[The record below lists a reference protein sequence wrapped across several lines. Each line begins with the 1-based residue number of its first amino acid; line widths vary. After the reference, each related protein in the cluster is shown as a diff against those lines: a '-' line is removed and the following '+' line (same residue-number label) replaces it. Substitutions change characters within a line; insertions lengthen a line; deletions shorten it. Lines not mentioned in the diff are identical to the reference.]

1 VKHLALITSFLLL
14 SVAAMAQTYS
24 DASLNGPY
32 AFQQTNPQTYTWFK
46 LFKCPTNSAITFG
59 VTGSQTTQQVGYGVV
74 TFDGKGNLSITQTTI
89 GNFNSS
95 ASANTTSVTWNSS
108 CQVTAVNTGH
118 VVYAAS
124 TTKTMT
130 TTYSVQSNGT
140 GTITSSGGT
149 STFILAGTNSSGI
162 STTIFIA
169 GKVVNGQTINA
180 ITAVHQ

>member
-1 VKHLALITSFLLL
+1 VKHLALITSFVLI
-14 SVAAMAQTYS
+14 SVAALAQTYT
-24 DASLNGPY
+24 DANLDGGY
-32 AFQQTNPQTYTWFK
+32 AFQSTNPQTYTWFK
-46 LFKCPTNSAITFG
+46 VFKCPTNSAVTYG
-59 VTGSQTTQQVGYGVV
+59 VTGSQTTQQIGHGVA
-74 TFDGKGNLSITQTTI
+74 TFDGNGNVSITQTNI
-89 GNFNSS
+89 GNFNSA

-108 CQVTAVNTGH
+108 CQVTSVNTGH

-130 TTYSVQSNGT
+130 ATYSVQSNGT
-140 GTITSSGGT
+140 GTVTSSGGT

>member
-1 VKHLALITSFLLL
+1 MKHRALIISLLLL
-14 SVAAMAQTYS
+14 SAAAMAQTYS
-24 DASLNGPY
+24 DANLNGAY
-32 AFQQTNPQTYTWFK
+32 AFQSTNPQTYMWFK
-46 LFKCPTNSAITFG
+46 LFTCPTNSTITFG
-59 VTGSQTTQQVGYGVV
+59 VNGSQTTQQIQYGVA
-74 TFDGKGNLSITQTTI
+74 TFDGKGNLTVSQTTI
-89 GNFNSS
+89 GNFNST

-118 VVYAAS
+118 LVYAAS

-130 TTYSVQSNGT
+130 ATYSVQSSGT